1 MSTDLPEILTQQ
13 VWDEWEVIIVRWWRP
28 ALHGGRS
35 NFGQQS
41 ETLELTA
48 HSCRRHFVETTPFTQ
63 CQHSVDGERTASGIF
78 SFESLDELR
87 VRLGFIPCMDICGLD
102 PRRSG

>member
-1 MSTDLPEILTQQ
+1 MG
-13 VWDEWEVIIVRWWRP
+13 VIIVRWWRP
-28 ALHGGRS
+28 ALTAVART
-35 NFGQQS
+35 FGATV

-78 SFESLDELR
+78 SFESLNELR

-102 PRRSG
+102 PRKSG